1 MKSQE
6 PLLTTHDVARLLS
19 MSEAHIRRLVQ
30 NKRIPS
36 VKIGGC
42 RRFIYKDIMDWIE
55 SQRDSTPPDQAKRKK
70 HLTFH
75 EASRPV
81 KTEENA
87 S

>member
-6 PLLTTHDVARLLS
+6 PLMTTHDVAKLLS
-19 MSEAHIRRLVQ
+19 MSEAHVRRLVQ
-30 NKRIPS
+30 KNRIPS

-55 SQRDSTPPDQAKRKK
+55 SRKDCTSSDQGRRKK
-70 HLTFH
+70 QLTFH